1 MRWIIT
7 ADRPVYLQLVEQ
19 LEQAIVA
26 GEAAAGSKLASVR
39 ELATEAGVNPNT
51 MQKAMQELENEGLII
66 TQRTAGRTVTED
78 ENMIQTA
85 RKQLAQ
91 DEIMRFLEKMH
102 SFGFTTQELIRFLQT
117 EGEKNDDTTM

>member
-1 MRWIIT
+1 MTWTIT
-7 ADRPVYLQLVEQ
+7 ADKPVYLQLIEQ

-51 MQKAMQELENEGLII
+51 MQKAMQELENKGLII

-91 DEIMRFLEKMH
+91 EEMVRFLEKMH
-102 SFGFTTQELIRFLQT
+102 HLGFTTQELIQFLQT
-117 EGEKNDDTTM
+117 EGEKNVDTAM

>member
-51 MQKAMQELENEGLII
+51 MQKAMQELENKGLII

-117 EGEKNDDTTM
+117 EGEKNGDTTM

>member
-117 EGEKNDDTTM
+117 EGEKNGDTTM

>member
-1 MRWIIT
+1 MTWTIT
-7 ADRPVYLQLVEQ
+7 ADKPVYLQLIEQ

-51 MQKAMQELENEGLII
+51 MQKAMQELENKGLII

-78 ENMIQTA
+78 EDMIQTA

-91 DEIMRFLEKMH
+91 EEMVRFLEKMH
-102 SFGFTTQELIRFLQT
+102 HLGFTTQELIQFLQT
-117 EGEKNDDTTM
+117 EGEKNVDTAM